1 MKRELFTARNLLQTD
16 QKGVLPI
23 GVGFLAWQLEKNPT
37 KAEQLLSIALDN
49 RVQAIWLAFGEDL
62 GRWVKYVRQHDQKNT
77 SGQDSVKVFVQI
89 STVEETLFA
98 LNDLKADVI
107 VAQGGVRDPITR
119 KLG

>member
-62 GRWVKYVRQHDQKNT
+62 GRWVKYVRQHGQNA

-98 LNDLKADVI
+98 LDDLKADVI
-107 VAQGGVRDPITR
+107 VAQGGVSDPITR